1 MNSEYLEYFG
11 EAFELVWASL
21 DLEPVTCGKPTLLNK
36 NFIMRDISVVV
47 GMVGDSRGQIF
58 LSMDEKTGK
67 LVASAML
74 GGMEINEIDELVVSA
89 VGELGNTC
97 QSLSKHDINVD
108 ITPPTVVFGEKLQF
122 YNDMQTYNLPAEI
135 NNYGIVDINV
145 AIKAN

>member
-1 MNSEYLEYFG
+1 
-11 EAFELVWASL
+11 
-21 DLEPVTCGKPTLLNK
+21 
-36 NFIMRDISVVV
+36 
-47 GMVGDSRGQIF
+47 
-58 LSMDEKTGK
+58 MDEKTGK

-89 VGELGNTC
+89 VGELANMVIGNTC